1 MLLPPIYGLGFS
13 HEVMMVWEDE
23 RWLENFWMTKGSFLK
38 LVNLVRRVMSPS
50 LDSRREP
57 IPLEEKVGMAL
68 YTRSRKKVPAPE
80 VGGQREPPDA
90 SPDSEV
96 RRAAAAAI
104 WGQVGSPGEW
114 VSWRRPAL
122 H

>member
-1 MLLPPIYGLGFS
+1 MFSKRYRSIGQVPQNYSRDPYRHGGF
-13 HEVMMVWEDE
+13 HFALRHVV
-23 RWLENFWMTKGSFLK
+23 
-38 LVNLVRRVMSPS
+38 
-50 LDSRREP
+50 
-57 IPLEEKVGMAL
+57 L

-90 SPDSEV
+90 SPNSEV